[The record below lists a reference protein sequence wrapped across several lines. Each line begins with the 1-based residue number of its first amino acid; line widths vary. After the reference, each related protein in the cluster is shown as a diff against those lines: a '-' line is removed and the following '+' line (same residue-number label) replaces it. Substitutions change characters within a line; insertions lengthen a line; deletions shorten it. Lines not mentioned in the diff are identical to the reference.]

1 MTHQMT
7 RLVLQLAVI
16 VIAAKIVGQIF
27 ERYLKQP
34 RVLGELATG
43 ILIGPYM
50 LGQFAIPFL
59 NGPLFPIP
67 AGSPLPI
74 SPELYGFAVIA
85 SIILLF
91 LAGLETDLSTFLRFA
106 VAGTAVGVGGV
117 ILSFFIGATV
127 TWIFVPGVPS
137 LFHPTALFMGTLA
150 TATSVG
156 ITARILSEKKKMSS
170 PEGVTILAGAVLDDV
185 VGIVILAVVVGI
197 VKVGQAGGSLDW
209 GRIGL
214 IAGKAFG
221 FWLICTVV
229 GILIAPRISRSLKW
243 FKKADTIAGMS
254 LGIALVLAGLSEMAG
269 LAMIIGA
276 YITGLSLSRT
286 DIASMIEEKLT
297 GIYDFFVPIFFC
309 VMGMMVNFKAMQG
322 VVGFGLVY
330 TLGAVVGKILGCGA
344 PALFMGFNLRGAFR
358 IGAGMLPRGE
368 VTLIVAG
375 VGLSSGA
382 IGQNLFGVAIMTL
395 LIASV
400 IAPPTLVA
408 SFSGGDGLRKKMAG
422 KAEELLT
429 FGLDLMSE
437 AMVEFMA
444 SRIQQAFVAE
454 EFFVHR
460 IHSHG
465 SSPIYRIRKDD
476 IFISMEIRDTTLEFS
491 TAHANGHLVRLM
503 VMEEILVMKDLLAS
517 LEQIQSSEKMGS
529 ELLTGLFGGLRPR

>member
-7 RLVLQLAVI
+7 RLILQLAVI
-16 VIAAKIVGQIF
+16 VISSKIMGQIF

-34 RVLGELATG
+34 RVLGELTTG
-43 ILIGPYM
+43 IIIGPYM
-50 LGQFAIPFL
+50 LGQFFLPLL

-67 AGSPLPI
+67 VGSAIPI
-74 SPELYGFAVIA
+74 SPELYGFAVVA

-91 LAGLETDLSTFLRFA
+91 LAGLETDLSTFLKFA
-106 VAGTAVGVGGV
+106 VAGTAVGMGGV
-117 ILSFFIGATV
+117 VLSFFIGATL
-127 TWIFVPGVPS
+127 TWLFVPGVPS

-197 VKVGQAGGSLDW
+197 VKVGQAGGSLQW
-209 GRIGL
+209 GRIAI
-214 IAGKAFG
+214 IASKAFG

-229 GILIAPRISRSLKW
+229 GIIIAPRISRSLKW

-254 LGIALVLAGLSEMAG
+254 LGLALVLAGLSETAG

-322 VVGFGLVY
+322 VVGFGLIY
-330 TLGAVVGKILGCGA
+330 TLGAVVGKIFGCGV

-395 LIASV
+395 LIASIV
-400 IAPPTLVA
+400 APPTLVA
-408 SFSGGDGLRKKMAG
+408 SFSGGDGLRKKMSE
-422 KAEELLT
+422 KTEELTT
-429 FGLDLMSE
+429 FSLDLKNE

-444 SRIQQAFVAE
+444 SRVQHAFVSE

-460 IHSHG
+460 LHSLG
-465 SSPIYRIRKDD
+465 STTIYRIRKED
-476 IFISMEIRDTTLEFS
+476 IFITMEIRGNTLEFA
-491 TAHANGHLVRLM
+491 TTPANRQLVRLM
-503 VMEEILVMKDLLAS
+503 VFEEILVMKDLLSS
-517 LEQIQSSEKMGS
+517 LDQIQSSEKMGT
-529 ELLTGLFGGLRPR
+529 ELLSGLFSGIRP